1 MFKAFIG
8 WNYLVCTNTGQGTVL
23 RPGDQ
28 RHRTVPRPEVKSF
41 SEIKHAANYY
51 GVRKGDL
58 LYFVKKGASSPH
70 HATIIAKVANNTLY
84 YAAHSQPRKEH
95 DAGKSIGTGH
105 LWIVRM
111 K

>member
-1 MFKAFIG
+1 MIDFLYGAIAGIIFS
-8 WNYLVCTNTGQGTVL
+8 VL
-23 RPGDQ
+23 ITAMLLIQIRQDS
-28 RHRTVPRPEVKSF
+28 VIKVKSF